1 VELGT
6 HAGFIIAAYGA
17 SMLIIL
23 TLIVWIV
30 ADYRAQRR
38 DLAEM
43 ERQGVTRRSARTERR
58 PA

>member
-1 VELGT
+1 MELGT

-30 ADYRAQRR
+30 ADYRAHLR

>member
-6 HAGFIIAAYGA
+6 HADFIIAAYGA

>member
-17 SMLIIL
+17 SVVIIL

-30 ADYRAQRR
+30 ADYRAQLR

-43 ERQGVTRRSARTERR
+43 ERQGVTRRSARAEHK

>member
-1 VELGT
+1 MELGT

-17 SMLIIL
+17 SLLIIL
-23 TLIVWIV
+23 TLILWIV

>member
-1 VELGT
+1 MELGT
-6 HAGFIIAAYGA
+6 HAGFIVAAYGA
-17 SMLIIL
+17 SVLIIL
-23 TLIVWIV
+23 TLIVWIM
-30 ADYRAQRR
+30 ADYRAQLR

>member
-17 SMLIIL
+17 SALIIL
-23 TLIVWIV
+23 TLILWTI
-30 ADYRAQRR
+30 ADYRAQLR

-43 ERQGVTRRSARTERR
+43 ERRGVTRRSARTERR

>member
-17 SMLIIL
+17 SLLIIL
-23 TLIVWIV
+23 ILILWIV

-43 ERQGVTRRSARTERR
+43 ERQGITRRSARTERR

>member
-1 VELGT
+1 VEFGT
-6 HAGFIIAAYGA
+6 HAGFIIAAYGV

-43 ERQGVTRRSARTERR
+43 ERQGVTRRSGRAERR